1 MPKPFFDT
9 KTLNISELLGN
20 DKSYIVPRFQ
30 RSYSWDLENWEDL
43 WQDLIELNNN
53 EEKIHYLG
61 AIVLKTDDNKN
72 FEVIDGQQRFATLS
86 ILILICIKKLEEF
99 AKKGIDTEKNL
110 ERKDLYLNKYI
121 GYKEALSL
129 TYKPKLTLS
138 EVDKDLYNSYLVR
151 LKRPASLARF
161 PDSNKLLV
169 KAFDFFEEKINELNF
184 QTGEEIV
191 YFLENVLL
199 NKLVLIQ
206 IIVEDTL
213 SAYTLFE
220 TLNARGIELTTTDLL
235 KNYLFSLLDNQID
248 INNALPIWN
257 RIVNT
262 VSYREFP
269 IFLRYYLNSFQQLVR
284 NERLFKEVRTKV
296 KTKDEVFNLLDELS
310 KNAELYIAFD
320 DADHELWF
328 NKIKI
333 QTLIKELNLFNVK
346 QQKSLLLAAYNKLD
360 IDLFEQVLRII
371 RAINF
376 RYNVIGKLNPNEL
389 EKVYNKTAIKIN
401 QSDRITASEI
411 QTNLSPVYVEDESFK
426 SLFITKTFEL
436 EKAREKKLVR
446 YILLNFEN
454 QKYNK
459 DYHLFESDAT
469 VEHIIPISTQFVN
482 EKDEEKLNSLG
493 NLTLLEPNL
502 NREAKD
508 KSFQEKLEIY
518 KKSQYEMTREIAERW
533 TQFGLDEIKIRQSE
547 FANLATSIWRT
558 NY

>member
-30 RSYSWDLENWEDL
+30 RSYSWDLENWDDL

-53 EEKIHYLG
+53 EEKIHNLG

-213 SAYTLFE
+213 SAYTVFE

-284 NERLFKEVRTKV
+284 NERLFKELRTKV

-360 IDLFEQVLRII
+360 IDLFEKVLRII
-371 RAINF
+371 RAITF

-389 EKVYNKTAIKIN
+389 EKVYNKTAIRIN